1 MKRILVGSCLAGLA
15 FFCAAATLRAQ
26 QMGPPKVLQI
36 IREEVKTGKGAPHAK
51 FESNYVA
58 AFRKA
63 KWPTHYLAVA
73 ATTGPNEAWFLVG
86 YDSFEAWE
94 KDQQATDKNAALTA
108 ELDKLG
114 EQDAAYVNNTR
125 TVVAVFR
132 PNLSYRPGVNIG
144 EYRYF
149 EIDTVRVRLGHD
161 EDFNK
166 VSKAQIEAH
175 EKLNIDEHWAAYEV
189 VEGMPSGTIL
199 FFTPMKSLKQED
211 MDHGKQVMEAMGEDN
226 AKKFQQVG
234 REAIISDESNIFAFS
249 PRMSYVSDQT
259 IAADPSFWKP
269 EAGGMAAPGG
279 ATEGGKTAPPAKKAP
294 GKQPAK
300 Q

>member
-1 MKRILVGSCLAGLA
+1 MKRILVGSCLAGMA
-15 FFCAAATLRAQ
+15 FFSTGAVVRAQ

-36 IREEVKTGKGAPHAK
+36 IREEVKVGKGTAHTK

-58 AFRKA
+58 AFQKA
-63 KWPTHYLAVA
+63 KWPTHYLTVA

-94 KDQQATDKNAALTA
+94 KDQQATDKNAALTS
-108 ELDKLG
+108 ELDKLA
-114 EQDAAYVNNTR
+114 EQDTAYINGAR

-132 PNLSYRPGVNIG
+132 PDLSYRPGVNIG

-149 EIDTVRVRLGHD
+149 EIDTVRVRLGHG

-166 VSKAQIEAH
+166 VTKAQIEAH

-189 VEGMPSGTIL
+189 IEGAASGTII
-199 FFTPMKSLKQED
+199 FFSPMKSLKQED
-211 MDHGKQVMEAMGEDN
+211 VDHGKQVMEAMGEDN
-226 AKKFQQVG
+226 AKRFQQVG
-234 REAIISDESNIFAFS
+234 REGIISDESNIFAFS
-249 PRMSYVSDQT
+249 PKMSYVTDQT
-259 IAADPSFWKP
+259 IAVDPSFWKP
-269 EAGGMAAPGG
+269 KAGGMANSDGAMGAKPAAAP
-279 ATEGGKTAPPAKKAP
+279 KKAP
-294 GKQPAK
+294 GKQPTK